1 MTKYRLKK
9 DTPEFKAGTVFDMI
23 GNIDVGEVLTMN
35 SPREDAYAFEVDSI
49 DNFDEW
55 FEEVKESGWWKP
67 RLDEMY
73 YFLDGYGK
81 ACVQPWL
88 NDGLDD
94 IRYSMGNVF
103 KTKEAAERYGKYL
116 KAVTTVRQDE
126 GVIDLQR
133 AFDRRESVSSD
144 DFHIYTI
151 AYSFYLKRLA
161 IVGAANF
168 MSANTIWFD
177 TEEHADAS
185 CKEHQDEWKIIANYD
200 WSRE

>member
-1 MTKYRLKK
+1 MSETRWPKFRLKN
-9 DTPEFKAGTVFDMI
+9 DTPDHRAGEIFWRTDNWMICDDEDLEEGRAFKLDNV
-23 GNIDVGEVLTMN
+23 
-35 SPREDAYAFEVDSI
+35 

-55 FEEVKESGWWKP
+55 FEPVTDKWPQAGKHYYTVRSDGGVISLEWLGD
-67 RLDEMY
+67 RFDE
-73 YFLDGYGK
+73 GSQ
-81 ACVQPWL
+81 A
-88 NDGLDD
+88 
-94 IRYSMGNVF
+94 IGNVF
-103 KTKEAAERYGKYL
+103 KTEKSAHAYVDYL
-116 KAVTTVRQDE
+116 KAIATVRQDE